1 MVLRSKKQIQPLLL
15 WNILVVLLC
24 AAGTWQAA
32 EKAGLGGT
40 LLSHRGHV
48 EVDATTLAP
57 DSPLRSIVPANL
69 SSDSSGQPAVAVITA
84 LDGYPLGDDLN
95 ILETLLDRFAVG
107 DTVRLEYTIVAQ
119 PEQQVS
125 QQPKPQVAA
134 VVLVAHYGAEYLLIM
149 TLVAAI
155 FFVLGLIVILKLP
168 HQHHARV
175 FHHTMNVAALMIAC
189 TSGRYTVDPIGLGQ
203 LVRAAFVVSY
213 VIMPL
218 LFVHFTFL
226 FPEPK
231 WSRTRPAMRVGYIA
245 GGILGLATAFSFA
258 MATLPQVRMGWM
270 AAYSVGFELCRYV
283 FMAGC
288 LFSLLNLIHS
298 FRTASDEPARRKLR
312 WLLLGSMVG
321 PFQYILLWVVPS
333 KIGFIIVPEEVVIL
347 MVAITPITF
356 VIAIVRYRM
365 LDIDLIVNRTT
376 VYAVMIGLWLAIY
389 LTVVG
394 SVAMLLQSTLTL
406 SKDIWLS
413 SIAAV
418 IAALLFEPARRRVQS
433 FVDRR
438 FFRVQYN
445 YRVAQREFVE
455 AINHA
460 IDVEQLA
467 QLVVER
473 IALLIPVERIA
484 LFRIRGDAGRAYP
497 LAQHEFPILQHRSVP
512 FDTARLNWDARL
524 PVGIEEQIE
533 PGVPIVAA
541 DARIFHRWG
550 VAVAFLTLSEQG
562 KALGFL
568 ALGPKKSGRRFTVED
583 IDLLTTVALQAGLSI
598 ERIELQQ
605 RLMLEHAETARLE
618 ELNRMK
624 SYFVSSVSHEL
635 KTPLTSIRMFA
646 ELLQARPN
654 IASEKSQS
662 YLKIIEGETDRLT
675 RLINNVLDFAK
686 VERGVKEY
694 TLIQCGINPIVDS
707 VIATLGYQI
716 QMRGF
721 ELVTDFQEDLPEI
734 TADPDAVAES
744 LVNLVA
750 NSMKYSTEHR
760 FIRIATFRRN
770 GHVGVT
776 VEDRGIGIARENL
789 LHIFDPFYRVREETA
804 HRAGGAGLGLALV
817 KHIMDSHNGTI
828 QVTSAPGQGTTVTLL
843 FPTNHTSIPHSSQ
856 P

>member
-1 MVLRSKKQIQPLLL
+1 MVLRSQKSIPWILV
-15 WNILVVLLC
+15 WNILVVLLG
-24 AAGTWQAA
+24 AAGTYQAA

-40 LLSHRGHV
+40 LLAHRGHI
-48 EVDATTLAP
+48 EVDAAATESTSPLAP
-57 DSPLRSIVPANL
+57 LLR
-69 SSDSSGQPAVAVITA
+69 GVAPQKNSAKHGALVIAT
-84 LDGYPLGDDLN
+84 LNGYPLGGDLN
-95 ILETLLDRFAVG
+95 IVETLLDEFAIG
-107 DTVRLEYTIVAQ
+107 DTVRIEYATVAEGEEAIPQLELH
-119 PEQQVS
+119 
-125 QQPKPQVAA
+125 AA
-134 VVLVAHYGAEYLLIM
+134 TLQLVPHYSPSYLLIM
-149 TLVAAI
+149 TVVAAI
-155 FFVLGLIVILKLP
+155 FFVLGVVVLVKLP
-168 HQHHARV
+168 HEHHARA
-175 FHHTMNVAALMIAC
+175 FHHTMNFAVLLIAC
-189 TSGRYTVDPIGLGQ
+189 TSGRYTIDPAGLGY
-203 LVRAAFVVSY
+203 LVRGAFVAGY
-213 VIMPL
+213 VMMPL

-231 WSRTRPAMRVGYIA
+231 WRGAERLMRVCYA
-245 GGILGLATAFSFA
+245 VGGLLVAATTLSFILST
-258 MATLPQVRMGWM
+258 TPEIHQGWM
-270 AAYSVGFELCRYV
+270 AVYSALFELCRYL

-288 LFSLLNLIHS
+288 LFSLGNFVHS
-298 FRTASDEPARRKLR
+298 FRAAADEIARRKLR
-312 WLLLGSMVG
+312 WLLLGSAVG
-321 PFQYILLWVVPS
+321 PLQYILLWVVPS
-333 KIGFIIVPEEVVIL
+333 KVGFIIVPEEVVIL

-389 LTVVG
+389 LAVVG
-394 SVAMLLQSTLTL
+394 AVAMLLQSSLTF
-406 SKDIWLS
+406 SKDVWLS
-413 SIAAV
+413 SVAAV

-445 YRVAQREFVE
+445 YRVAQRQFVE
-455 AINHA
+455 AINRA
-460 IDVEQLA
+460 IDVDQLA
-467 QLVVER
+467 QLVVDR

-484 LFRIRGDAGRAYP
+484 LFRIRGDTARAYP
-497 LAQHEFPILQHRSVP
+497 LAHHSFPILQHRSVP
-512 FDTARLNWDARL
+512 FDAAQLNWDTRL
-524 PVGIEEQIE
+524 PVGIQDQIE
-533 PGVPIVAA
+533 PGVPIVPA
-541 DARIFHRWG
+541 DARIFRRWG

-568 ALGPKKSGRRFTVED
+568 ALGSKKSGRRFTVED
-583 IDLLTTVALQAGLSI
+583 MDLLATVAAQAGLAI

-605 RLMLEHAETARLE
+605 RLMLEHAETQRLE

-646 ELLQARPN
+646 ELLQRNPT
-654 IASEKSQS
+654 IASEKSQE

-686 VERGVKEY
+686 VERGLKEY
-694 TLIQCGINPIVDS
+694 TLIECNINPIVES
-707 VIATLGYQI
+707 VIATLQYQI

-721 ELVTDFQEDLPEI
+721 QLVADAQPGLPAVA
-734 TADPDAVAES
+734 ADPDAVAES

-760 FIRIATFRRN
+760 FIRIATFGRN

-776 VEDRGIGIARENL
+776 VEDRGIGIAREHL

-828 QVTSAPGQGTTVTLL
+828 HVTSTPGQGTTVTLL
-843 FPTNHTSIPHSSQ
+843 FPINQHPF

>member
-1 MVLRSKKQIQPLLL
+1 MVLRSQKRIQPLLL
-15 WNILVVLLC
+15 WNIVVALLC
-24 AAGTWQAA
+24 AAGIWQTAQ
-32 EKAGLGGT
+32 KAGLGAT
-40 LLSHRGHV
+40 LLSHRGHI
-48 EVDATTLAP
+48 EVDAATISTTSSLHSLLPANLAP
-57 DSPLRSIVPANL
+57 DNIRSPTPI
-69 SSDSSGQPAVAVITA
+69 IIMA
-84 LDGYPLGDDLN
+84 LNGYSLDDDLN
-95 ILETLLDRFAVG
+95 IIETLLDQFAVG
-107 DTVRLEYTIVAQ
+107 DTVNLEYTLVAGTLQRATQ
-119 PEQQVS
+119 PAVS
-125 QQPKPQVAA
+125 QSTTVR
-134 VVLVAHYGAEYLLIM
+134 LVAHYSTEYIFIIA
-149 TLVAAI
+149 LVAAI
-155 FFVLGLIVILKLP
+155 LYVLGLIVIVKLP
-168 HQHHARV
+168 QERHALI
-175 FHHTMNVAALMIAC
+175 FHLMMDTAALMITC
-189 TSGRYTVDPIGLGQ
+189 TSGRYTIDPIGLGH
-203 LVRAAFVVSY
+203 LLRAVFVLSY
-213 VIMPL
+213 AIMPL

-231 WSRTRPAMRVGYIA
+231 WGKAERLMRGCYIGA
-245 GGILGLATAFSFA
+245 IVIGLGTAFSFT
-258 MATLPQVRMGWM
+258 MATVPTVHLSWM
-270 AAYSVGFELCRYV
+270 QGYSIGFELCRYL

-288 LFSLLNLIHS
+288 LFSLANFIHS
-298 FRTASDEPARRKLR
+298 FHIALDEAIRRKLR
-312 WLLLGSMVG
+312 WLLLGSAFG
-321 PFQYILLWVVPS
+321 PIQYILLWVVPS
-333 KIGFIIVPEEVVIL
+333 KVGFVIVPEEVVIL
-347 MVAITPITF
+347 FVGFTPITF
-356 VIAIVRYRM
+356 VIAIVRYRL

-376 VYAVMIGLWLAIY
+376 VYAVMIGLWLTIY

-394 SVAMLLQSTLTL
+394 AVAMLLQNTLTL
-406 SKDIWLS
+406 SKDVWLS
-413 SIAAV
+413 SVAAV
-418 IAALLFEPARRRVQS
+418 VAALLFEPARRRVQS

-445 YRVAQREFVE
+445 YRVAQREFVD
-455 AINHA
+455 AINRA

-484 LFRIRGDAGRAYP
+484 LFRIRGDVGRAYP
-497 LAQHEFPILQHRSVP
+497 LAHYAFPILQHRSVP

-533 PGVPIVAA
+533 PGVPIVPA
-541 DARIFHRWG
+541 DARIFRRWG
-550 VAVAFLTLSEQG
+550 VMVAFLTLSEQG

-568 ALGPKKSGRRFTVED
+568 ALGPKKSRRRFTVED
-583 IDLLTTVALQAGLSI
+583 IDLLTTVAVQAGLAI

-605 RLMLEHAETARLE
+605 RLMLEHAETERLE
-618 ELNRMK
+618 ELSRMK

-646 ELLQARPN
+646 ELLQSRPN
-654 IASEKSQS
+654 IPAEKSRE

-686 VERGVKEY
+686 VERGLKEY
-694 TLIQCGINPIVDS
+694 TLIQCSINPIVES
-707 VIATLGYQI
+707 VLTTLQYQI

-721 ELVTDFQEDLPEI
+721 EWTTDLQENLPEI

-744 LVNLVA
+744 LMNLVA

-760 FIRIATFRRN
+760 FIRISTFCRN

-843 FPTNHTSIPHSSQ
+843 FPINQHSISYPSL